1 MEKNYLSVAKKTFLI
16 HLKDIVSLYTP
27 NLLNEYDNFQNIL
40 IHKKNISVIQQ
51 TILYFINRIR
61 KVISNDDKQFKYII
75 IIWSKKFKIGFP
87 EDNEILYMILMY
99 LFYQIESSV
108 DFLIEGGK
116 LDLNEKQSKIKE
128 LRNDCIEKLS
138 ILTKIRLNFD
148 EYEAFCNSNKNIDE
162 KNDNINKLKQ
172 SIKKENKKIKQNED
186 IKNNNIEKDNDNN
199 EKEKNSIY
207 KENNNENDKDN
218 NITLE
223 KRIKILEEKSLKVDK
238 MEEEMKILKLEV
250 KNLKENTNY
259 LMNKCLKYEKN
270 YIIRRFFHH
279 LSFVYDL
286 NYSNFNL
293 FNFAKLL
300 KEKEKNQDILN
311 LIDKIIEIYYEN
323 ELDFSF
329 NNCDCQKEEMNDFIS
344 EFKNI
349 FNKFNFMPEKS
360 DLMNFNNIFQ
370 LKNK

>member
-116 LDLNEKQSKIKE
+116 LDLKEKQSKIKE

-148 EYEAFCNSNKNIDE
+148 EYEAFCKSNKNIDE
-162 KNDNINKLKQ
+162 NNDNINKLKQ
-172 SIKKENKKIKQNED
+172 SIKRENKQIKQNED
-186 IKNNNIEKDNDNN
+186 IKNNNIENNNDNN

-207 KENNNENDKDN
+207 KKNNNDN

-250 KNLKENTNY
+250 KNLTENTNY

-286 NYSNFNL
+286 NYSNYNL
-293 FNFAKLL
+293 LNFVKLL
-300 KEKEKNQDILN
+300 KEKENNKDILN
-311 LIDKIIEIYYEN
+311 LIDKMIENYYEN

-329 NNCDCQKEEMNDFIS
+329 NNYDSQKEEMNDFIS
-344 EFKNI
+344 EYKTI

>member
-1 MEKNYLSVAKKTFLI
+1 MEKNNLSVAKKTFLI

-87 EDNEILYMILMY
+87 EDKEILYMILMY

-116 LDLNEKQSKIKE
+116 LDVNEKQSKIKE
-128 LRNDCIEKLS
+128 LRNDCMEKLS

-148 EYEAFCNSNKNIDE
+148 EYEAFCNSNKNISE
-162 KNDNINKLKQ
+162 NNDNINKLKEP
-172 SIKKENKKIKQNED
+172 IKKENKIIKQNED
-186 IKNNNIEKDNDNN
+186 NMNNIEK
-199 EKEKNSIY
+199 EKKLIY
-207 KENNNENDKDN
+207 KGNNKDNDN

-223 KRIKILEEKSLKVDK
+223 KRIKILEEKCLKFDE

-259 LMNKCLKYEKN
+259 LMSKCIKYEKN
-270 YIIRRFFHH
+270 SIIRRFFHH

-286 NYSNFNL
+286 NYSHYNL
-293 FNFAKLL
+293 FNFVKLL
-300 KEKEKNQDILN
+300 KEKENNKDILN
-311 LIDKIIEIYYEN
+311 LIDKMIEIYYEN

-329 NNCDCQKEEMNDFIS
+329 NNYDSQKEEIKDFIT
-344 EFKNI
+344 EFNNI
-349 FNKFNFMPEKS
+349 FNEFNFMPEKS
-360 DLMNFNNIFQ
+360 DLMNFNNIQQ

>member
-1 MEKNYLSVAKKTFLI
+1 MEKNNLSVAKKTFLI

-87 EDNEILYMILMY
+87 EDKEILYMILMY

-116 LDLNEKQSKIKE
+116 LDVNEKQSKIKE

-148 EYEAFCNSNKNIDE
+148 EYEAFCNSNKNISE
-162 KNDNINKLKQ
+162 NNDNINKLKEP
-172 SIKKENKKIKQNED
+172 IKKENKIIKQNED
-186 IKNNNIEKDNDNN
+186 NMNNIEK
-199 EKEKNSIY
+199 EKKLIY
-207 KENNNENDKDN
+207 KGNNKDNDN

-223 KRIKILEEKSLKVDK
+223 KRIKILEEKCLKFDE

-259 LMNKCLKYEKN
+259 LMSKCIKYEKN
-270 YIIRRFFHH
+270 SIIRRFFHH

-293 FNFAKLL
+293 FNFVKLL
-300 KEKEKNQDILN
+300 KEKENNKDILN
-311 LIDKIIEIYYEN
+311 LIDKMIEIYYEN

-329 NNCDCQKEEMNDFIS
+329 NNYDSQKEEMNDFIS

-360 DLMNFNNIFQ
+360 DLMNFNNIQQ

>member
-1 MEKNYLSVAKKTFLI
+1 MEKNNLSVAKKTFLI

-87 EDNEILYMILMY
+87 EDKEILYMILMY

-116 LDLNEKQSKIKE
+116 LDVNEKQSKIKE

-148 EYEAFCNSNKNIDE
+148 EYEAFCNSNKNISE
-162 KNDNINKLKQ
+162 NNDNINKLKEP
-172 SIKKENKKIKQNED
+172 IKKEYKIIKQNED
-186 IKNNNIEKDNDNN
+186 NMNNIEK
-199 EKEKNSIY
+199 EKKLIY
-207 KENNNENDKDN
+207 KGNNKDNDN

-223 KRIKILEEKSLKVDK
+223 KRIKILEEKCLKFDE

-259 LMNKCLKYEKN
+259 LMSKCIKYEKN
-270 YIIRRFFHH
+270 SIIRRFFHH

-286 NYSNFNL
+286 NYSHYNL
-293 FNFAKLL
+293 FNFVKLL
-300 KEKEKNQDILN
+300 KEKENNKDILN
-311 LIDKIIEIYYEN
+311 LIDKMIEIYYEN

-329 NNCDCQKEEMNDFIS
+329 NNYDSQKEEIKDFIT
-344 EFKNI
+344 EFNNI
-349 FNKFNFMPEKS
+349 FNEFNFMPEKS
-360 DLMNFNNIFQ
+360 DLMNFNNIQQ

>member
-1 MEKNYLSVAKKTFLI
+1 MEKNNLSVAKKTFLI

-148 EYEAFCNSNKNIDE
+148 EYEAFCNSNKNISE
-162 KNDNINKLKQ
+162 NNDNINKLKEP
-172 SIKKENKKIKQNED
+172 IKKENKIIKQNED
-186 IKNNNIEKDNDNN
+186 NMNNIEK
-199 EKEKNSIY
+199 EKKLIY
-207 KENNNENDKDN
+207 KGNNKDNDN

-223 KRIKILEEKSLKVDK
+223 KRIKILEEKCLKFDE

-259 LMNKCLKYEKN
+259 LMSKCIKYEKN
-270 YIIRRFFHH
+270 SIIRRFFHH

-286 NYSNFNL
+286 NYSHYNL
-293 FNFAKLL
+293 FNFVKLL
-300 KEKEKNQDILN
+300 KEKENNKDILN
-311 LIDKIIEIYYEN
+311 LIDKMIEIYYEN

-329 NNCDCQKEEMNDFIS
+329 NNYDSQKEEIKDFIT
-344 EFKNI
+344 EFNNI

-360 DLMNFNNIFQ
+360 DLMNFNNIQQ

>member
-87 EDNEILYMILMY
+87 EDKEILYMILMY

-116 LDLNEKQSKIKE
+116 LDVNEKQSKIKE

-148 EYEAFCNSNKNIDE
+148 EYEAFCNSNKNISE
-162 KNDNINKLKQ
+162 NNDNINKLKEPM
-172 SIKKENKKIKQNED
+172 KKENKIIKQNED
-186 IKNNNIEKDNDNN
+186 NMNNIEK
-199 EKEKNSIY
+199 EKKLIY
-207 KENNNENDKDN
+207 KGNNKDNDN

-223 KRIKILEEKSLKVDK
+223 KRIKILEEKCLKFDE

-259 LMNKCLKYEKN
+259 LMSKCIKYEKN
-270 YIIRRFFHH
+270 SIIRRFFHH

-286 NYSNFNL
+286 NYSHYNL
-293 FNFAKLL
+293 FNFVKLL
-300 KEKEKNQDILN
+300 KEKENNKDILN
-311 LIDKIIEIYYEN
+311 LIDKMIEIYYEN

-329 NNCDCQKEEMNDFIS
+329 NNYDSQKEEIKDFIT
-344 EFKNI
+344 EFNNI
-349 FNKFNFMPEKS
+349 FNEFNFMPEKS
-360 DLMNFNNIFQ
+360 DLMNFNNIQQ

>member
-87 EDNEILYMILMY
+87 EDKEILYMILMY

-148 EYEAFCNSNKNIDE
+148 EYEAFCNSNKNISE
-162 KNDNINKLKQ
+162 NNDNINKLKEP
-172 SIKKENKKIKQNED
+172 IKKENKIIKQNED
-186 IKNNNIEKDNDNN
+186 NMNNIEK
-199 EKEKNSIY
+199 EKKLIY
-207 KENNNENDKDN
+207 KGNNKDNDN

-223 KRIKILEEKSLKVDK
+223 KRIKILEEKCLKFDE

-259 LMNKCLKYEKN
+259 LMSKCIKYEKN
-270 YIIRRFFHH
+270 SIIRRFFHH

-286 NYSNFNL
+286 NYSHYNL
-293 FNFAKLL
+293 FNFVKLL
-300 KEKEKNQDILN
+300 KEKENNKDILN
-311 LIDKIIEIYYEN
+311 LIDKMIEIYYEN

-329 NNCDCQKEEMNDFIS
+329 NNYDSQKEEIKDFIT
-344 EFKNI
+344 EFNNI

-360 DLMNFNNIFQ
+360 DLMNFNNIQQ